1 MRTSESSAKTGR
13 GRAAVEF
20 KYANLSAVLDELG
33 MRYVNGYK
41 PRPNFQAALREA
53 VAAKLRDEPI

>member
-1 MRTSESSAKTGR
+1 
-13 GRAAVEF
+13 
-20 KYANLSAVLDELG
+20 